1 MRYKPRIAGRIGLGL
16 KWKCEN
22 GQRNEGGM
30 RNVAT
35 YLTGCALIGLSAAL
49 LVLPQLAASRGPQ
62 SDSEPVPAF
71 HTQPPSGALPP
82 TMDPSLYSDKIVSNA
97 YLAAGR
103 VKKVLYQ
110 EPCYCH
116 CDRSQGHGSLLDC
129 FVSRHG
135 AGCDTCIKEAFYS
148 YEQTRRGKTPVQIRE
163 GIIHGEWQTVD
174 LAKYQTSLPPLSA
187 SAK

>member
-1 MRYKPRIAGRIGLGL
+1 
-16 KWKCEN
+16 
-22 GQRNEGGM
+22 M
-30 RNVAT
+30 RNVGT

-49 LVLPQLAASRGPQ
+49 LVLPQFASTRPQ
-62 SDSEPVPAF
+62 QANAEPVPAF

-135 AGCDTCIKEAFYS
+135 SGCETCVKEAFYS
-148 YEQTRRGKTPVQIRE
+148 YEETRRGKTPGQIRDS
-163 GIIHGEWQTVD
+163 ILHGEWQSVD
-174 LAKYQTSLPPLSA
+174 LSKYQTSLPPLSA
-187 SAK
+187 PAK